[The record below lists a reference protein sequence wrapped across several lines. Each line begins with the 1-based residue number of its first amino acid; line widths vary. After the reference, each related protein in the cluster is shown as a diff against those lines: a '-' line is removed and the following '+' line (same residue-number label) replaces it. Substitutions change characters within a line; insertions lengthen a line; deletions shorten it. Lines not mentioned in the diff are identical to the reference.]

1 MSGQRAVVL
10 FLICWCVVSSR
21 LSAQGDGAYSP
32 PPLPPVVF
40 FPPNTPVYGAAIEE
54 RSSTAALIV
63 NGRRLFAPDGLSDFA
78 GDHFYPQLSTRL
90 ILGVLSRELESR
102 LHAYRSQRLER
113 VTELLNQFIVL
124 HDQPPATWESHLR
137 EFARTQSSQL
147 IALEKEATQLSEM
160 LVADGLR
167 NRIDWN
173 AGRRWKLG
181 AIKGGTDG
189 AEAEAEYQVVR
200 AAAHYQPGLLTQQR
214 GLLREV
220 AIELQQVARKARG
233 LPAARNDS
241 DAMFF
246 SPETTRFRMPPE
258 ASPALREKIGLYN
271 SRKAELKREL
281 RELVVAQEGV
291 GATARRKAFEALADT
306 QWPQLLTLEE
316 LAEEIRGLLAARSQF
331 TAPPAP
337 PWIPAGMMDEI
348 RSYNEDR
355 DSYFGELRH
364 RMETAAARVP
374 PPAYVSSA
382 DERIQ
387 AHREF
392 VMAQNEARRRAASDF
407 QQENAERFSALEKRY
422 KVIRESLTVVAEKQV
437 DRKTGRPLDADTL
450 LRQYGASMEEF
461 NLFGREAAIY
471 ANYRTA
477 MLQPG
482 LSPEQRR
489 LLLSYAIVGLAQPL
503 PHGELLPRRSA
514 TRPLPS
520 W

>member
-1 MSGQRAVVL
+1 MPGPRAIVP
-10 FLICWCVVSSR
+10 FLISVCVVSSR

-40 FPPNTPVYGAAIEE
+40 FPPHTPVYGAPIEE
-54 RSSTAALIV
+54 RSSSAARIV
-63 NGRRLFAPDGLSDFA
+63 NGRRLLAPDGMADFA

-90 ILGVLSRELESR
+90 VMGVLSRELESR
-102 LHAYRSQRLER
+102 LHAYRSQRQQQ
-113 VTELLNQFIVL
+113 VTELLNQFVIL
-124 HDQPPATWESHLR
+124 HDQPPEAWENHLR
-137 EFARTQSSQL
+137 EFARAQSPQL
-147 IALEKEATQLSEM
+147 MALEKEATQLSEM

-181 AIKGGTDG
+181 SIKGGADAAA
-189 AEAEAEYQVVR
+189 AEAEFQVVR
-200 AAAHYQPGLLTQQR
+200 AAAHYQAGLLTQQR

-233 LPAARNDS
+233 LPAVRNDS
-241 DAMFF
+241 DAMLF
-246 SPETTRFRMPPE
+246 SPETTRFRMPPG
-258 ASPALREKIGLYN
+258 ASPETREKLGLYN

-281 RELVVAQEGV
+281 RELVAAQEGA

-306 QWPQLLTLEE
+306 QWPRLLELEE
-316 LAEEIRGLLAARSQF
+316 LAEEIRALLASRSQIV
-331 TAPPAP
+331 APPAP

-364 RMETAAARVP
+364 RMESAAARVP
-374 PPAYVSSA
+374 PPGQVSSA
-382 DERIQ
+382 DERVQ

-392 VMAQNEARRRAASDF
+392 VTAQNEARRRAANDF
-407 QQENAERFSALEKRY
+407 QQENAGRFSALEKRY
-422 KVIRESLTVVAEKQV
+422 KVIRESLGVVAEKQV

-461 NLFGREAAIY
+461 NTFGREAAIY
-471 ANYRTA
+471 TNYRMA

-514 TRPLPS
+514 TRPMPS